1 MADRDGILGMGLL
14 SGRGPLRRRVLS
26 SGNDGVSEPG
36 EKGGTDPLEDLEN
49 SVNNLFSSFDQAIN
63 KSSCGLC
70 RELVTKIKT
79 LSLEDQKRA
88 IPELRQFMVLAESAE
103 TEKEIKDA
111 LKQMPTLMKVME
123 G

>member
-1 MADRDGILGMGLL
+1 MADREGILGRGIL
-14 SGRGPLRRRVLS
+14 SGRGPLRRRMLS
-26 SGNDGVSEPG
+26 SGNKGVAGAG
-36 EKGGTDPLEDLEN
+36 EEIATDHLEELEN

-70 RELVTKIKT
+70 RELVTKIKL

-88 IPELRQFMVLAESAE
+88 IPELRQFMALAESAE
-103 TEKEIKDA
+103 GEKEIKDA
-111 LKQMPTLMKVME
+111 LKRMPTLMKVME